1 MKTKLYLY
9 ILWSVLSTGL
19 LVCAVDTNE
28 SPFTR
33 RKRVFKLGTTKSKP
47 IHLRKPSHRTPAS
60 ASSLAQLRSQGPHPP
75 PAPGTPR
82 AVRPG
87 EPREKLRSD
96 FASLPDVSLT
106 CSSSD
111 FVVRVKPVFY
121 GLGAAA
127 EELQLGNTCKS
138 NGVLRPYGDL
148 LFTYPLTAC
157 GAVRQV
163 RFPCVLLRF
172 CQT

>member
-1 MKTKLYLY
+1 MKTKPYLC

-19 LVCAVDTNE
+19 LIWAADTYE

-33 RKRVFKLGTTKSKP
+33 RKRVFKLGQP
-47 IHLRKPSHRTPAS
+47 IHLSTTGDRK
-60 ASSLAQLRSQGPHPP
+60 QLRSQGAHPP
-75 PAPGTPR
+75 PAPVT
-82 AVRPG
+82 
-87 EPREKLRSD
+87 PREKLRSD

-148 LFTYPLTAC
+148 LFTYPLAAC

-163 RFPCVLLRF
+163 RLQCALLRF
-172 CQT
+172 SNMILN